1 MRDEHKTFVTI
12 QKLLTVNLSKCR
24 VVLTQKIPLNAQ
36 DVTFIVALRSQCR
49 KTCSFSKIKCGFL
62 LSLPF
67 VPRRLGMLNIKTTTR
82 MNYVTV
88 LEKLA

>member
-1 MRDEHKTFVTI
+1 M
-12 QKLLTVNLSKCR
+12 
-24 VVLTQKIPLNAQ
+24 
-36 DVTFIVALRSQCR
+36 FINDAFADKEGSHSINQIL
-49 KTCSFSKIKCGFL
+49 KDM

-88 LEKLA
+88 LEKLAQFVINNC